1 MARIRWT
8 PQSADDLDA
17 IAEYIA
23 SDSPHYARL
32 FVLKVISA
40 IDRLERFPEIGRVV
54 PEMNDP
60 AVRELIL
67 GNYRIVYRLNADVV
81 EILTIYHGSRLLDS
95 SMLN

>member
-8 PQSADDLDA
+8 PQSADDLEA

-67 GNYRIVYRLNADVV
+67 QNYRIVYRINTDVA
-81 EILTIYHGSRLLDS
+81 EILTIYHSSRLLDS
-95 SMLN
+95 SMFN

>member
-54 PEMNDP
+54 PEMNNP

-67 GNYRIVYRLNADVV
+67 GNYRIVYRLNTDVV